1 MLVAGATSAIL
12 SMSAANLCAKSRQ
25 TLLAFLLLGVGMLS
39 AVATILNYGLGV
51 AIAVAI
57 GVPLLLVVYLPA
69 RLAQFAT
76 IAVVGALAAVSGQQ
90 LESLA
95 RVIRI
100 SGAPALLLYSALFAP
115 SWGQT
120 LLVALTR

>member
-25 TLLAFLLLGVGMLS
+25 TLLAFLLLAVGMLS

-51 AIAVAI
+51 AIAVAV
-57 GVPLLLVVYLPA
+57 GVPLLLVIYVPA
-69 RLAQFAT
+69 RLAQFT
-76 IAVVGALAAVSGQQ
+76 TTAVVGALAAVSGQQ
-90 LESLA
+90 LESMA

-100 SGAPALLLYSALFAP
+100 SGAPALSLYSALFAP
-115 SWGQT
+115 LWGQT
-120 LLVALTR
+120 LLVALAQ